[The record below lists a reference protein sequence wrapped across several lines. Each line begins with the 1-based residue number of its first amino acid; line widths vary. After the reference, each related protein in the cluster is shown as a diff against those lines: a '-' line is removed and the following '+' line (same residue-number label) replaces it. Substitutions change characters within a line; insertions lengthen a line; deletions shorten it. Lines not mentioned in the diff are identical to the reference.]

1 MRVIVDGMGGDNAP
15 EAVVKGAV
23 KAIKEM
29 PHQVIIVGR
38 EDAINRELSK
48 YKYNKDQILVRH
60 ASEVIESDDPPVKSI
75 RTKKDSSMVVGF
87 ELLKNGEGDVF
98 VSCGNTGA
106 VMAGGLFI
114 LGRIQGIYRPV
125 LASIYPLAKGGAS
138 LLVDAGANS
147 ECKPNNYLE
156 FAVMGNIYMENVLG
170 RKNPTVGL
178 LNIGV
183 EENKGSTE
191 VKAARELLAK
201 SDLNFVGNVEARD
214 IPEGVVDIIVCNGF
228 VGNVV
233 LKLTEGL
240 AWSIFSM
247 NKKKFS
253 SGVAAKIGTLLLVDK
268 LKEIKSDFDYS
279 KYGGAPI
286 LGIRGPVVKMH
297 GSSGSDSVKNAI
309 LQALPFAEKDV
320 VSQIEDVMYKIEE
333 IGLGEEVL

>member
-15 EAVVKGAV
+15 EAIVKGAV
-23 KAIKEM
+23 KAIDEM
-29 PHQVIIVGR
+29 PHQVVIVGD
-38 EDAINRELSK
+38 EKAIKRELSK
-48 YKYNKDQILVRH
+48 YKYNKEQIIIKH
-60 ASEVIESDDPPVKSI
+60 ASEVISGDDPPVKSI

-114 LGRIQGIYRPV
+114 LGRIRGIYRPV

-147 ECKPNNYLE
+147 ECKPSNYLE

-178 LNIGV
+178 LNIGI
-183 EENKGSTE
+183 EENKGNTE
-191 VKAARELLAK
+191 VKAARELLLK

-214 IPEGVVDIIVCNGF
+214 IPEGIVDIIVCNGF
-228 VGNVV
+228 VGNIV

-247 NKKKFS
+247 IRQKFS
-253 SGVAAKIGTLLLVDK
+253 SGILAKMGALLLIDK
-268 LKEIKSDFDYS
+268 LKEIKNDFDYS
-279 KYGGAPI
+279 KYGGAPV

-309 LQALPFAEKDV
+309 LKSIPFAEKDV
-320 VSQIEDVMYKIEE
+320 VSQIEEVMYKIEE
-333 IGLGEEVL
+333 IGLGEEN

>member
-1 MRVIVDGMGGDNAP
+1 MRVRVDGMGGDNAP
-15 EAVVKGAV
+15 EAIVKGAV
-23 KAIKEM
+23 KAIDEM
-29 PHQVIIVGR
+29 PHQVIIVGDER
-38 EDAINRELSK
+38 AIKRELSK
-48 YKYNKDQILVRH
+48 YNSNKEQIIIKH
-60 ASEVIESDDPPVKSI
+60 ASEVISGDDPPVKSI

-114 LGRIQGIYRPV
+114 LGRIRGIYRPV

-147 ECKPNNYLE
+147 ECKPSNYLE

-178 LNIGV
+178 LNIGI
-183 EENKGSTE
+183 EENKGNTE
-191 VKAARELLAK
+191 VKAARELLLK

-214 IPEGVVDIIVCNGF
+214 IPEGIVDIIVCNGF
-228 VGNVV
+228 VGNIV

-247 NKKKFS
+247 IRQKFS
-253 SGVAAKIGTLLLVDK
+253 SGILAKMGALLLIDK
-268 LKEIKSDFDYS
+268 LKEIKNDFDYS
-279 KYGGAPI
+279 KYGGAPV

-309 LQALPFAEKDV
+309 LKSIPFAEKDV
-320 VSQIEDVMYKIEE
+320 VSQIEEVMYKIEE
-333 IGLGEEVL
+333 IGLGEEN

>member
-247 NKKKFS
+247 IKKKFS

>member
-15 EAVVKGAV
+15 EAIVKGAV
-23 KAIKEM
+23 KAIDEM
-29 PHQVIIVGR
+29 PHQVIIVGDER
-38 EDAINRELSK
+38 AIKRELSK
-48 YKYNKDQILVRH
+48 YKYNKEQIIIKH
-60 ASEVIESDDPPVKSI
+60 ASEVISGDDPPVKSI

-114 LGRIQGIYRPV
+114 LGRIRGIYRPV

-147 ECKPNNYLE
+147 ECKPSNYLE

-178 LNIGV
+178 LNIGI
-183 EENKGSTE
+183 EENKGNTE
-191 VKAARELLAK
+191 VKAARELLLK

-214 IPEGVVDIIVCNGF
+214 IPEGIVDIIVCNGF
-228 VGNVV
+228 VGNIV

-247 NKKKFS
+247 IRQKFS
-253 SGVAAKIGTLLLVDK
+253 SGILAKMGALLLIDK
-268 LKEIKSDFDYS
+268 LKEIKNDFDYS
-279 KYGGAPI
+279 KYGGAPV

-309 LQALPFAEKDV
+309 LKSIPFAEKDV
-320 VSQIEDVMYKIEE
+320 VSQIEEVMYKIEE
-333 IGLGEEVL
+333 IGLGEEN

>member
-15 EAVVKGAV
+15 EAIVKGAV
-23 KAIKEM
+23 KAIDEM
-29 PHQVIIVGR
+29 PHQVIIVGD
-38 EDAINRELSK
+38 EKAIKRELSK
-48 YKYNKDQILVRH
+48 YKYNKERIIIKH
-60 ASEVIESDDPPVKSI
+60 ASEVISGDDPPVKSI

-87 ELLKNGEGDVF
+87 ELLKSGEGDVF

-147 ECKPNNYLE
+147 ECKPSNYLE

-178 LNIGV
+178 LNIGI
-183 EENKGSTE
+183 EENKGNTE
-191 VKAARELLAK
+191 VKAARELLLK

-214 IPEGVVDIIVCNGF
+214 IPEGIVDIIVCNGF
-228 VGNVV
+228 VGNIV

-247 NKKKFS
+247 IRQKFS
-253 SGVAAKIGTLLLVDK
+253 SGILAKMGALLLIDK
-268 LKEIKSDFDYS
+268 LKEIKNDFDYS

-309 LQALPFAEKDV
+309 LKSIPFAEKDV
-320 VSQIEDVMYKIEE
+320 VSQIEEVMYKIEE
-333 IGLGEEVL
+333 IGLGEEN

>member
-23 KAIKEM
+23 KVIKEM

-247 NKKKFS
+247 IKKKFS

>member
-15 EAVVKGAV
+15 EAIVKGAV
-23 KAIKEM
+23 KAIDEM
-29 PHQVIIVGR
+29 PHQVIIVGN
-38 EDAINRELSK
+38 EKAIKRELSK
-48 YKYNKDQILVRH
+48 YKYNKEQIIIKH
-60 ASEVIESDDPPVKSI
+60 ASEVISGDDPPVKSI

-114 LGRIQGIYRPV
+114 LGRIRGIYRPV

-147 ECKPNNYLE
+147 ECKPSNYLE

-178 LNIGV
+178 LNIGI
-183 EENKGSTE
+183 EENKGNTE
-191 VKAARELLAK
+191 VKAARELLLK

-214 IPEGVVDIIVCNGF
+214 IPEGIVDIIVCNGF
-228 VGNVV
+228 VGNIV

-247 NKKKFS
+247 IRQKFS
-253 SGVAAKIGTLLLVDK
+253 SGILAKMGALLLIDK
-268 LKEIKSDFDYS
+268 LKEIKNDFDYS
-279 KYGGAPI
+279 KYGGAPV

-309 LQALPFAEKDV
+309 LKSIPFAEKDV
-320 VSQIEDVMYKIEE
+320 VSQIEEVMYKIEE
-333 IGLGEEVL
+333 IGLGEEN

>member
-15 EAVVKGAV
+15 EAIVKGAV
-23 KAIKEM
+23 KAIDEM
-29 PHQVIIVGR
+29 PHQVVIVGDER
-38 EDAINRELSK
+38 AIKRELSK
-48 YKYNKDQILVRH
+48 YKYNKEQIIIKH
-60 ASEVIESDDPPVKSI
+60 ASEVISGDDPPVKSI

-114 LGRIQGIYRPV
+114 LGRIRGIYRPV

-147 ECKPNNYLE
+147 ECKPSNYLE

-178 LNIGV
+178 LNIGI
-183 EENKGSTE
+183 EENKGNTE
-191 VKAARELLAK
+191 VKAARELLLK

-214 IPEGVVDIIVCNGF
+214 IPEGIVDIIVCNGF
-228 VGNVV
+228 VGNIV

-247 NKKKFS
+247 IRQKFS
-253 SGVAAKIGTLLLVDK
+253 SGILAKMGALLLIDK
-268 LKEIKSDFDYS
+268 LKEIKNDFDYS
-279 KYGGAPI
+279 KYGGAPV

-309 LQALPFAEKDV
+309 LKSIPFAEKDV
-320 VSQIEDVMYKIEE
+320 VSQIEEVMYKIEE
-333 IGLGEEVL
+333 IGLGEEN

>member
-15 EAVVKGAV
+15 EAIVKGAV
-23 KAIKEM
+23 KAIGEM
-29 PHQVIIVGR
+29 PHQVIIVGD
-38 EDAINRELSK
+38 EKAIKHELSK
-48 YKYNKDQILVRH
+48 YKYNKDQIIVKH
-60 ASEVIESDDPPVKSI
+60 ASEVIAGDDPPVKSI

-87 ELLKNGEGDVF
+87 ELLKSGEGDVF

-147 ECKPNNYLE
+147 ECKPSNYLE

-170 RKNPTVGL
+170 HKNPTVGL
-178 LNIGV
+178 LNIGI
-183 EENKGSTE
+183 EENKGNTE
-191 VKAARELLAK
+191 VKAARELLLK

-247 NKKKFS
+247 IKQKFS
-253 SGVAAKIGTLLLVDK
+253 SGILAKMGAMLLIDK
-268 LKEIKSDFDYS
+268 LKEIKNDFDYS

-309 LQALPFAEKDV
+309 LKSIPFAEKDV
-320 VSQIEDVMYKIEE
+320 VSQIEEVMYKIEE
-333 IGLGEEVL
+333 IGLGEEN